1 MATDAEKEAYSK
13 LLERISNKIKSI
25 DPNHPIAS
33 VEAWTFGLEWW
44 QKHVPSIDIYGLN
57 SYGEGAG
64 FLATELEKRNIDKP
78 YIITEFGVTG
88 EWDIKAEKHGVKI
101 EPSDQ
106 QKYEAI
112 AKGYHDWTTNK
123 PTNLG
128 VYIFHYA
135 NGNGF
140 MSPWMFTHHKGA
152 YRPQYWA
159 IREAYTGEKPINT
172 VPVIKNFKLPDNE
185 YKSGTWV
192 PVTLNVLDYENE
204 KLDISF
210 YYNQRTG
217 SRKRRNQIIPLI
229 HKGNLASG
237 FQIQLPKEHGP
248 IKVYVNVKDSYTNV
262 GIASTAIRVT
272 DEIAKNKTYLVP
284 KVELP
289 FYVYKDGGDIPYAPS
304 AYMGNYKAMVVDV
317 KNTSEVYSG
326 TTALKI
332 SYDQDYDWYG
342 FVWLTPLTIGA
353 IF

>member
-1 MATDAEKEAYSK
+1 
-13 LLERISNKIKSI
+13 
-25 DPNHPIAS
+25 
-33 VEAWTFGLEWW
+33 
-44 QKHVPSIDIYGLN
+44 
-57 SYGEGAG
+57 
-64 FLATELEKRNIDKP
+64 
-78 YIITEFGVTG
+78 
-88 EWDIKAEKHGVKI
+88 
-101 EPSDQ
+101 
-106 QKYEAI
+106 
-112 AKGYHDWTTNK
+112 
-123 PTNLG
+123 
-128 VYIFHYA
+128 
-135 NGNGF
+135 
-140 MSPWMFTHHKGA
+140 MSPWMFTHHNGA

-159 IREAYTGEKPINT
+159 IREVYTGEKPINT

-342 FVWLTPLTIGA
+342 FGMVDPANNWGDILGGYDISGATKFSFWAKANKKNVNATVGFGLIGSDKPYPDTAKKSIKVKLGTKWKKHTIKLKKLDLSCIRSGLTIFSQSYGSPQD
-353 IF
+353 IYIDDVVFE